1 MTSKGYSKE
10 TIKNA
15 SEVSIVDY
23 VDVTGIGEFT
33 YRKGHQY
40 RLSINGSDS
49 VVVDTRKNMF
59 FHNIIAK
66 NCKN

>member
-59 FHNIIAK
+59 
-66 NCKN
+66 